1 MAKTPI
7 NNGRKTDGTFA
18 PGNELGGKTKGSR
31 HRSTLAIE
39 ALLDGQAEALTQKAI
54 NAALEGDGMAL
65 RLCLERICPPRKDR
79 PVLFDLPGM
88 DSSKDAAGAMAG
100 IIEAVANGDMTP
112 DEARSVTSIIEQYRR
127 TLETTE
133 LENRLQA
140 LEQAT
145 AEGNLNGKKS
155 G

>member
-1 MAKTPI
+1 
-7 NNGRKTDGTFA
+7 
-18 PGNELGGKTKGSR
+18 
-31 HRSTLAIE
+31 
-39 ALLDGQAEALTQKAI
+39 
-54 NAALEGDGMAL
+54 
-65 RLCLERICPPRKDR
+65 
-79 PVLFDLPGM
+79 M

>member
-1 MAKTPI
+1 MASTPK

-18 PGNELGGKTKGSR
+18 PGNALGGRTKGSR

-39 ALLDGQAEALTQKAI
+39 ALLDGQAEALTQRAI
-54 NAALEGDGMAL
+54 NSALEGDGTAL

-79 PVLFDLPGM
+79 PVLFDLPAM
-88 DSSKDAAGAMAG
+88 NSSKDAAGAMAG
-100 IIEAVANGDMTP
+100 ILEAVASGDMTP
-112 DEARSVTSIIEQYRR
+112 DEAGSVTGIIKQYRR

-140 LEQAT
+140 LEQA
-145 AEGNLNGKKS
+145 AAN
-155 G
+155 

>member
-1 MAKTPI
+1 MFLPRRLADLIKSS
-7 NNGRKTDGTFA
+7 GT
-18 PGNELGGKTKGSR
+18 TIQR
-31 HRSTLAIE
+31 
-39 ALLDGQAEALTQKAI
+39 
-54 NAALEGDGMAL
+54 
-65 RLCLERICPPRKDR
+65 
-79 PVLFDLPGM
+79 
-88 DSSKDAAGAMAG
+88 AAGAMAG